1 MKDIKSIFSQFSNKD
16 LNQEYLINIDITNQR
31 LILYKNSIILPSYYN
46 QIAEYKIS
54 SSKYGEGNKKDSNKT
69 PLGAH
74 YIKEYIGEGEDIL
87 TIFKNRKPTN
97 IKTSIIN
104 DDVASNEDIISTR
117 ILWLEGLEE
126 GKNKGVNIDSFLRY
140 IYIHGTNEEGMLG
153 KKSSHGCIRMSNS
166 DIIDLCSRKICNTLV
181 YISI

>member
-16 LNQEYLINIDITNQR
+16 LNQEYIISIDITNQR
-31 LILYKNSIILPSYYN
+31 LILYKNYN
-46 QIAEYKIS
+46 QISEYKIS

-74 YIKEYIGEGEDIL
+74 YIKEYIGDKEDIL

-97 IKTSIIN
+97 IKTNIIKDN
-104 DDVASNEDIISTR
+104 ITSGEDIISTR

-126 GKNKGVNIDSFLRY
+126 GKNKGKNIDSFLRY